1 MSKVPASFVSEVRT
15 LMAGVFDMP
24 VDDLPPGSTP
34 DNTRG
39 WDSLSH
45 LALIA
50 TLERHYG
57 ISISHDDAVTLLG
70 DTEITDYI
78 WSKNG
83 SASNE

>member
-1 MSKVPASFVSEVRT
+1 MSKVPERLLAEVRE
-15 LMAGVFDMP
+15 LMAGVFDLP

-70 DTEITDYI
+70 DVEIADYVG
-78 WSKNG
+78 STNG
-83 SASNE
+83 LVSNE

>member
-1 MSKVPASFVSEVRT
+1 MSKVPESLLAEVRK
-15 LMAGVFDMP
+15 LMADVFDLP
-24 VDDLPPGSTP
+24 ADDLPPGSTP

-50 TLERHYG
+50 RLEGHYG

-70 DTEITDYI
+70 ETEITDYI
-78 WSKNG
+78 WSKSG